1 MGRWLANVFRLTIK
15 ELASLASDKV
25 LAFFVVY
32 SFSFSVYSESTGITT
47 DVNNAPIA
55 IVDSD
60 RSVLS
65 TRIADALFLERHMRW
80 FVTTKQRHLKAI
92 AEGE

>member
-1 MGRWLANVFRLTIK
+1 MVRWLLNVFRLGLK

-25 LAFFVVY
+25 LAAFIVY
-32 SFSFSVYSESTGITT
+32 SFTFSIYSQATGIKTE
-47 DVNNAPIA
+47 VANAPIA

-65 TRIADALFLERHMRW
+65 ARIH
-80 FVTTKQRHLKAI
+80 
-92 AEGE
+92 